1 MSTVQNTSLNG
12 TAPAAPAP
20 TGRTPAKE
28 LGQDQFF
35 ELMLTQLKNQD
46 PLKPLQN
53 GEFLAQIAQFSTVT
67 GIQKLQESFGQLAAG
82 MQSAQA
88 LQASSLVGRS
98 VMLSGNSATLAKDGS
113 VSGALELSASASS
126 VSVEI
131 YDASGQ
137 LVQRLDLGAQ
147 PAGQVSFTWDGK
159 NTSGEAAAPGR
170 YTIKAQAASGG
181 QSVSVPTLVAAKVE
195 SVTLGGGQG
204 LLLNLA
210 GQGSVSLS
218 DVRQI
223 M

>member
-12 TAPAAPAP
+12 TAPAAAASP
-20 TGRTPAKE
+20 GRTPAKE

-46 PLKPLQN
+46 PLKPMQN

-98 VMLSGNSATLAKDGS
+98 VMLSSNSAALAPDGS
-113 VSGALELSASASS
+113 VSGAVELSASASS

-131 YDASGQ
+131 YDAGGQ

-181 QSVSVPTLVAAKVE
+181 QSASVPTLVAAKVE